1 MKRILV
7 VGGGTGG
14 TIVANMLARDL
25 SRVEAE
31 VTVVNDSPKHIYQ
44 PSFIYTA
51 LGYKLHERD
60 IMREERELLHKDVK
74 LIIDNVVRINI
85 ENRSVSLERIGK
97 LEYDYLVIATGSR
110 IVPEEIPGYQAA
122 YHFYS
127 LEDARRLS
135 KVLEEFTGGVIAVG
149 IGGIPYKCPPAP
161 AEFCCLLDYYF
172 TKKRIR
178 NKVEIHYLSPLPRTF
193 PHEAVA
199 EAITEMMENK
209 GIYWH
214 PMFNIESVDPDNK
227 IVYSIE
233 GESLK
238 FDLLVMVPPH
248 RGAKVAE
255 DSELGV
261 DGGWIPVDKYTLQ
274 YKDYSEVY
282 VIGDATNL
290 PVSKSGAAA
299 HFEAKVVGGRIHA
312 DITGQ
317 KVKPVYDGRV
327 LCFCDAGF
335 RKAIYMDFN
344 YEKPPKKPRFSYLW
358 YIGKQMVNKFYWS
371 LILKGIV

>member
-1 MKRILV
+1 MKKIVIL
-7 VGGGTGG
+7 GGGTGG
-14 TIVANMLARDL
+14 TVVANILARKI
-25 SRVEAE
+25 SREAE
-31 VTVVNDSPKHIYQ
+31 ITLVNNSPQHIYQ
-44 PSFIYTA
+44 PGFLYLA
-51 LGYKLHERD
+51 LGEILDESK
-60 IMREERELLHKDVK
+60 ITREEEKLLDRKIRLV
-74 LIIDNVVRINI
+74 IDNAVKIDVQ
-85 ENRSVSLERIGK
+85 NRMVILSSGK
-97 LEYDYLVIATGSR
+97 QLEYDYLVISTGSR
-110 IVPEEIPGYQAA
+110 IVPEEVQGYEAS

-127 LEDARRLS
+127 LDGARRLYEA
-135 KVLEEFTGGVIAVG
+135 LERFREGVIAVG

-172 TKKRIR
+172 TKRGIR

-199 EAITEMMENK
+199 EAITKMMEKK
-209 GIYWH
+209 GIHWH
-214 PMFNIESVDPDNK
+214 PMFNIESIDPEKK
-227 IVYSIE
+227 IVNSLE

-248 RGAKVAE
+248 RGAEVIEA
-255 DSELGV
+255 SGLGV
-261 DGGWIPVDKYTLQ
+261 DGGWVPVDKHTLQ

-282 VIGDATNL
+282 AIGDATNL

-299 HFEAKVVGGRIHA
+299 HFEAKIVADRISSEIMGDEPRA
-312 DITGQ
+312 M
-317 KVKPVYDGRV
+317 YDGRV

-344 YEKPPKKPRFSYLW
+344 YERPPKKPRFSYLW
-358 YIGKQMVNKFYWS
+358 YLGKQMVNKFYWS

>member
-1 MKRILV
+1 MKKIV
-7 VGGGTGG
+7 IVGGGTGG
-14 TIVANMLARDL
+14 TIVANILARKIAK
-25 SRVEAE
+25 EAE
-31 VTVVNDSPKHIYQ
+31 IIVVNNSSQHIYQ
-44 PSFIYTA
+44 PGFLYRT
-51 LGYKLHERD
+51 LGEIIDESK
-60 IMREERELLHKDVK
+60 IIREERNLLDRRVK
-74 LIIDNVVRINI
+74 LIIDDTVKIDVQNRIVDLKKG
-85 ENRSVSLERIGK
+85 EH

-110 IVPEEIPGYQAA
+110 IIPEEVPGHEAS

-127 LEDARRLS
+127 LEGARQLHEA
-135 KVLEEFTGGVIAVG
+135 LERFRGGVVAVG

-172 TKKRIR
+172 TKKGIR

-199 EAITEMMENK
+199 ESITEMMEK
-209 GIYWH
+209 KRIHWH
-214 PMFNIESVDPDNK
+214 PMFNIESIDKEKK
-227 IVYSIE
+227 IVNSLE

-238 FDLLVMVPPH
+238 FDLLVMIPPH
-248 RGAKVAE
+248 RGAEVVE
-255 DSELGV
+255 RSGIGV

-274 YKDYSEVY
+274 YKDYRDVY
-282 VIGDATNL
+282 VVGDATNL

-299 HFEAKVVGGRIHA
+299 HFEAKVVAERISSEIMGHEPSA
-312 DITGQ
+312 
-317 KVKPVYDGRV
+317 VYNGRV
-327 LCFCDAGF
+327 TCFCDAGF

-358 YIGKQMVNKFYWS
+358 YLGKQMVNKLYWS

>member
-14 TIVANMLARDL
+14 TIVANVLARKL
-25 SRVEAE
+25 SRKEAE
-31 VTVVNDSPKHIYQ
+31 IIVINDSSKHIYQ
-44 PSFIYTA
+44 PAFIYTA
-51 LGYKLHERD
+51 LGYNLKERD
-60 IMREERELLHKDVK
+60 IAREEKELLNKNVK
-74 LIIDNVVRINI
+74 LIIDNAVGIDV
-85 ENRSVSLERIGK
+85 ENRYVALERTGK
-97 LEYDYLVIATGSR
+97 LDYDYLVIATGSR
-110 IVPEEIPGYQAA
+110 IVPEEVPGYQIA

-127 LEDARRLS
+127 LEEARRLS

-172 TKKRIR
+172 TRKKMRD
-178 NKVEIHYLSPLPRTF
+178 KVEIHYLSPLPRTF

-199 EAITEMMENK
+199 EAITEMMEKKN
-209 GIYWH
+209 IYWH
-214 PMFNIESVDPDNK
+214 PMFNIESVDPEKK
-227 IVYSIE
+227 IVYSLE

-248 RGAKVAE
+248 RGAKVVE
-255 DSELGV
+255 ESGLGV
-261 DGGWIPVDKYTLQ
+261 DGGWIPVDKHTLQ
-274 YKDYSEVY
+274 YKEYSEVY

-299 HFEAKVVGGRIHA
+299 HFEAKVVGNRIYA

-317 KVKPVYDGRV
+317 KSKLVYDGRV
-327 LCFCDAGF
+327 VCFCDAGF

-344 YEKPPKKPRFSYLW
+344 YENPPKKPRFSYLW
-358 YIGKQMVNKFYWS
+358 YLGKKMVNKLYWS
-371 LILKGIV
+371 LILGGTI